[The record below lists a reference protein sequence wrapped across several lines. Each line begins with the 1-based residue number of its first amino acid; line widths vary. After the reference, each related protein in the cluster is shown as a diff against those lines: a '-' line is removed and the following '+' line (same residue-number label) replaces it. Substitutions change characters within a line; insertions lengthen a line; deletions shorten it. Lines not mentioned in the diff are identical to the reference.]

1 LADRHGLGLPK
12 HAARSSFFLLGLSLL
27 LLFNDNSYLRSS
39 KFAIAMTSQPAVAQ
53 PQDTPRSRTT
63 LLVGLTIA
71 VVLLLAS
78 LLIIELQRSHQREI
92 KNAEA
97 LTSSINRVLEKEL
110 LASVGKIDLIIQEA
124 VFDYENHL
132 NGDGDASP
140 GEMNP
145 TLKRLLDRLPGVLSL
160 RITREDGSY
169 VFDASGQVST
179 ANIADRE
186 YFRVHQAGKTGKLF
200 AEGPIFSRV
209 ANVWL
214 ITFSRGVY
222 DKDGTFRG
230 IVQASIP
237 SEWLAEAFAGVSLEQ
252 SDVVTLINTD
262 MVLIARNPQAPEQFG
277 KPIEAE
283 MLATRIKAN
292 PESGNYSAFS
302 SIDGERRIYHYQH
315 VAGLPLYLISGVS
328 HQRALSEWRRTA
340 IVYSTVALLLLAGGV
355 ALVFKTYRRV
365 EASRARQAFRY
376 KELLRTS
383 TDGIHIVDQDGNL
396 REASDSFYRMLG
408 HEPDSAGA
416 MHVRDWDVGLD
427 NQDIKA
433 AIQERIDHA
442 AIYETLYRTR
452 DGRLI
457 DVETSVHGIE
467 MDGEKLLYCS
477 ARDITERIASKRL
490 LARAEQYA
498 ELIINSVG
506 EGLCHI
512 DLDGAITFINPV
524 GAELLGYRPEEVIG
538 QASHPLFHH
547 TRADGSPYP
556 ESECRVREASRCM
569 HTQRVSDEVFWR
581 KDGSSFPVHFVAA
594 PIVEAGHSVGVVLT
608 FRDVSE
614 ELRTQKILVENE
626 VKMRKAQ
633 EIAGFGSYMTDL
645 STGIWEST
653 PQLDAIF
660 GIDEHFHHDIPNW
673 NQLILPEYRQ
683 AALDHY
689 LLVAREG
696 REFRMDYQI
705 ARLSDG
711 VHRWVAANGE
721 LEYDAQGNPARLIG
735 TIQDITE
742 RIEAQTQ
749 LSQLNASLETRV
761 AQRTSELAMAL
772 DNAEQAKRSR
782 GEFLAKM
789 SHEIRT
795 PMNAVLG
802 MTYLALKSNPDP
814 RQRSY
819 LEKIQLSGEHL
830 LGIIND
836 ILDFSK
842 IDAGKLKIETE
853 NFDLDRVIE
862 NIQHLTEGKAQD
874 KGLALRLDIDPAI
887 PRKLKGDALRLGQI
901 LINYTNNAIKFTEN
915 GSVTLRARA
924 LVPGGNENGLT
935 LRFEVQDSGIG
946 MTEEQQSRL
955 FRSFEQADNSTTRRF
970 GGTGLGLAISRELT
984 ILMGGEIGVSSAPG
998 AGSIFWFTVPLQLAD
1013 DMAPARLAEPGEIP
1027 SHHADP
1033 LAMLHGARILLVD
1046 DNELNQEVAQGIL
1059 EEVGMTVRIAANGV
1073 EALECLAKEH
1083 FDCVLMDIQMP
1094 LMDGLEA
1101 TRIIRADPALAGICI
1116 IAMTANARGEDRDE
1130 CLTAGMNDFVTKPF
1144 DPMRLYTKLANCLHP
1159 EVLPVPDEPVQYESA
1174 PTGDV
1179 AHVAAIDQ
1187 LNLTTLRTLAKDD
1200 PAKIT
1205 RFCQVF
1211 LDSLNKNMTELAAA
1225 LNAADFKALAF
1236 VAHRTKSAA
1245 RSFGAAGL
1253 ADLSQIVESTI
1264 TNGDFSTASDSAR
1277 QMIQAHA
1284 RITEQITSEMARCA
1298 REIAR

>member
-1 LADRHGLGLPK
+1 MTKPPLPVS
-12 HAARSSFFLLGLSLL
+12 RQGRL
-27 LLFNDNSYLRSS
+27 
-39 KFAIAMTSQPAVAQ
+39 P
-53 PQDTPRSRTT
+53 SRTT
-63 LLVGLTIA
+63 LLAGLTIA

-78 LLIIELQRSHQREI
+78 LLILELQHSYQRETR
-92 KNAEA
+92 NTEA
-97 LTSSINRVLEKEL
+97 VTASITRVLEKEL
-110 LASVGKIDLIIQEA
+110 LASVGKIDLIVQEA
-124 VFDYENHL
+124 VHHYESHL
-132 NGDGDASP
+132 NNQGVPADK
-140 GEMNP
+140 MNP
-145 TLKRLLDRLPGVLSL
+145 VLKRLLERLPGVLSL
-160 RITREDGSY
+160 RVIGQDGSY
-169 VFDASGQVST
+169 VFDASGEISAV
-179 ANIADRE
+179 NVADRD
-186 YFRVHQAGKTGKLF
+186 YFRVHQAGQTGKLF

-214 ITFSRGVY
+214 ITFSRGAY
-222 DKDGTFRG
+222 DRNGTFRG
-230 IVQASIP
+230 VVQASIP
-237 SEWLAEAFAGVSLEQ
+237 SKWLADAFESSALNQGDVVSLIN
-252 SDVVTLINTD
+252 SDL
-262 MVLIARNPQAPEQFG
+262 VLIARNPEVPEQFG
-277 KPIEAE
+277 KPIQSE
-283 MLATRIKAN
+283 LLTDKIKAGL
-292 PESGNYSAFS
+292 ESGTFSALS
-302 SIDGERRIYHYQH
+302 SVDGESRIYHFKR
-315 VAGLPLYLISGVS
+315 VGDLPLYLITGVS
-328 HQRALSEWRRTA
+328 HERALSEWRRTA
-340 IVYSTVALLLLAGGV
+340 IVYSSIAFFLLAGGI
-355 ALVFKTYRRV
+355 ALVFKTYRSA
-365 EASRARQAFRY
+365 EASRVRQASRY

-408 HEPDSAGA
+408 RDPETAGA
-416 MHVRDWDVGLD
+416 MHISDWDVALD
-427 NQDIKA
+427 TRDFQS
-433 AIQERIDHA
+433 AIQDRIDHA
-442 AIYETLYRTR
+442 DIYETRYRTC

-457 DVETSVHGIE
+457 DVETNVHGIE

-477 ARDITERIASKRL
+477 ARDITERVANKLS

-498 ELIINSVG
+498 ELIINSMG

-512 DLDGAITFINPV
+512 DLEGCITFINPV

-556 ESECRVREASRCM
+556 DSECRVRDASR
-569 HTQRVSDEVFWR
+569 HKQIQRVSDEIFWR
-581 KDGSSFPVHFVAA
+581 KDGSSFQVHFVAA
-594 PIVEAGHSVGVVLT
+594 PIIEANKTVGVVLT

-626 VKMRKAQ
+626 VKIRKAQ

-645 STGIWEST
+645 STGLWEST

-660 GIDEHFHHDIPNW
+660 GIDEHFHHDVANW

-689 LLVAREG
+689 LTITRER

-721 LEYDAQGNPARLIG
+721 LEYDAQGNPVRLIG

-749 LSQLNASLETRV
+749 LGELNASLETRV
-761 AQRTSELAMAL
+761 AQRTHELAIAL

-802 MTYLALKSNPDP
+802 MTYLALQTDPDP

-819 LEKIQLSGEHL
+819 LEKVQRSGEHL

-842 IDAGKLKIETE
+842 IDAGKLKIESE

-862 NIQHLTEGKAQD
+862 NIQQLTEGKAQD

-915 GSVTLRARA
+915 GSVTLRVRA
-924 LVPGGNENGLT
+924 LEPAERQTGLT
-935 LRFEVQDSGIG
+935 LRFEVQDTGIG

-970 GGTGLGLAISRELT
+970 GGTGLGLAISRELS
-984 ILMGGEIGVSSAPG
+984 ILMGGEVGVSSSPG
-998 AGSIFWFTVPLQLAD
+998 AGSTFWFTAPLQLATD
-1013 DMAPARLAEPGEIP
+1013 IPPENLPQEAGRLP
-1027 SHHADP
+1027 SHHADL
-1033 LAMLHGARILLVD
+1033 LALLRGKRILLVD

-1059 EEVGMTVRIAANGV
+1059 EDVGVEIRIAGHGA
-1073 EALECLAKEH
+1073 EALECLSREA

-1094 LMDGLEA
+1094 VMDGLEA
-1101 TRIIRADPALAGICI
+1101 TRIIRADPTLANTIV
-1116 IAMTANARGEDRDE
+1116 IAMTANARGEDREE
-1130 CLTAGMNDFVTKPF
+1130 CLAVGMNDFVTKPF
-1144 DPMRLYTKLANCLHP
+1144 NPMTLYTTLANCLHP
-1159 EVLPVPDEPVQYESA
+1159 EALTGIGQPDPMAAPKLPETPMTTQ
-1174 PTGDV
+1174 
-1179 AHVAAIDQ
+1179 ID
-1187 LNLTTLRTLAKDD
+1187 LPTLRTLAKHD

-1211 LDSLNKNMTELAAA
+1211 LESLNKNMAELA
-1225 LNAADFKALAF
+1225 NAMRTEDLKALAF
-1236 VAHRTKSAA
+1236 VAHRLKSGA
-1245 RSFGAAGL
+1245 RSVGANAL
-1253 ADLSQIVESTI
+1253 ADLCQLLESTV
-1264 TNGDFSTASDSAR
+1264 TNGDFRQAIETAQKMLASQPLISAE
-1277 QMIQAHA
+1277 IEAE
-1284 RITEQITSEMARCA
+1284 ITRCA
-1298 REIAR
+1298 LEAGR